1 MRATLLP
8 TLLAAGLACTLTLL
22 ATVAQTADLQDP
34 ERGRQQ
40 LRVGSPGKGDNQ
52 PPPVSRFQD
61 DRNLTASAPIGL
73 LAGPTLLATATP
85 AAVNFNRDV
94 RPILSEHCFPCH
106 GPDAAGRRAGLRL
119 DLREAALQPA
129 ESEAVPIVPGD
140 PAGSELI
147 ERITAANESDL
158 MPPPK
163 FQKKLSAAQID
174 TLRKWIAGGAAYQ
187 KHWAFEPMVSPPLEK
202 PTQGTA
208 GENPI
213 DTLVTANLKRQGLNL
228 SPEATPETLLR
239 RVTLDLTG
247 LPPTFHEIEAF
258 QTECQQAPNDFEAC
272 YERAVDRLLQS
283 KHFGEHLAVGWLDA
297 ARYADT
303 NGYFGDKPR
312 LMWLWRDWVINAFNA
327 NMPFDQ
333 FTIEQLAGDLLPDAT
348 LSQRIATGFNRNHI
362 ANNETGIIDEEFR
375 TEYVVDR
382 VDTTM
387 TTWMGLTAGCAQCHD
402 HKFDPISQRE
412 FYQLYAF
419 FNNVP
424 ESGLITKDNPPP
436 LIEVPSPEQQQRL
449 GELSAASSA
458 AAKAF
463 APLQAALVPQITAW
477 EAQASTTLPSPP
489 QEHVVFQE
497 GFDGQL
503 SGGAQ
508 SQGTTVM
515 FETGIREQAAK
526 FDATQHVETQ
536 LPDFNVDAPWSIG
549 LWVNVNAALSCPL
562 SLIEADGN
570 RRGIEIIC
578 QKGRLQINLVHRWGV
593 SAIEL
598 FTIAAMSNN
607 AWHHVVVAYDGSRKA
622 SGLQVFVDGVPAAF
636 ETRRD
641 TLDGSLKNAEP
652 LRIGRRDSGLGY
664 YGLID
669 EVRLVQQCLEKQT
682 VNNWFWGE
690 RIRGIVAVA
699 PAKRSAQQT
708 DVLLDYYVDRFADV
722 PRREARQQVKATVKA
737 EAELRAAIPTA
748 LVMQEMD
755 KPRTAHV
762 LERGLYT
769 NPGEAVSPD
778 IPATIAR
785 WPEGAPRNRLGFA
798 HWLVSVDNPLT
809 ARVAVNRLWQHCFGE
824 GLVRTVNDF
833 GSQGEPPTHPEL
845 LDWLAVTF
853 RDSGWNVKAL
863 LKRIVMSQTYRQSS
877 QFTISDSQIRD
888 PENRLLA
895 RGPSFRLSAEML
907 RDQALT
913 VSGLL
918 VRRIGGPS
926 VKPYQPPGLWE
937 AVSFNGEDSYVPDT
951 GEGLWRR
958 SLYTYVKRQA
968 PPPALLTFDGPTRE
982 KCTVR
987 RARTNTPLQALVL
1000 LNDQTYVAA
1009 ARTLAA
1015 QTLKQ
1020 PGDSES
1026 RLRHL
1031 WHRVLGRPANVEEVT
1046 ILSGLLQRQRDR
1058 FAKAPEAAQQLISE
1072 AEPNAAVSDDAQ
1084 LEVREH
1090 AAWTVL
1096 AQTVLNLDEAI
1107 TKR

>member
-1 MRATLLP
+1 MRAPLP
-8 TLLAAGLACTLTLL
+8 ASIPAAW
-22 ATVAQTADLQDP
+22 
-34 ERGRQQ
+34 
-40 LRVGSPGKGDNQ
+40 
-52 PPPVSRFQD
+52 
-61 DRNLTASAPIGL
+61 LTASIMIGL
-73 LAGPTLLATATP
+73 LSLPSALPAGLPAT
-85 AAVNFNRDV
+85 VNFNRDV

-106 GPDAAGRRAGLRL
+106 GPDAQSRRAGLRL
-119 DLREAALQPA
+119 DLREAALRPA
-129 ESEAVPIVPGD
+129 ESEAVPIIPGD
-140 PAGSELI
+140 PVGSELI

-174 TLRKWIAGGAAYQ
+174 TLRKWIAEGAAYQ
-187 KHWAFEPMVSPPLEK
+187 KHWAFEPIVRPPLES
-202 PTQGTA
+202 PADGESA
-208 GENPI
+208 ENPI
-213 DTLVTANLKRQGLNL
+213 DAFVTATLQKQGWQL
-228 SPEATPETLLR
+228 SPPANPETLLR

-247 LPPTFHEIEAF
+247 LPPTLNEIETF
-258 QTECQQAPNDFEAC
+258 QAECRKEEADFNAC
-272 YERAVDRLLQS
+272 YERVVDRLLQS
-283 KHFGEHLAVGWLDA
+283 EYFGEHLAVGWLDA

-312 LMWLWRDWVINAFNA
+312 QMWLWRDWVIAALNA

-333 FTIEQLAGDLLPDAT
+333 FTIEQLAGDLLPNAT
-348 LSQRIATGFNRNHI
+348 VSQRIATGFNRNHI

-402 HKFDPISQRE
+402 HKFDPIAQRE

-424 ESGLITKDNPPP
+424 ETGLITRDNPPP
-436 LIEVPSPEQQQRL
+436 LIEVPSPEQQLRL
-449 GELSAASSA
+449 QELTTESNVARQ
-458 AAKAF
+458 AF
-463 APLQAALVPQITAW
+463 ASLQPQLAAQVTAW
-477 EAQASTTLPSPP
+477 EEKAAESLPSTPD
-489 QEHVVFQE
+489 QAIVMHEAFNGE
-497 GFDGQL
+497 LRGR
-503 SGGAQ
+503 AQ
-508 SQGTTVM
+508 SQGTSLM
-515 FETGIREQAAK
+515 FEAGIHGQAAK
-526 FDATQHVETQ
+526 FDATQHVETE
-536 LPDFNVDAPWSIG
+536 LADFNVDAPWTIG
-549 LWVNVNAALSCPL
+549 LWLNATASLSCPV
-562 SLIEADGN
+562 SLIEPAGN
-570 RRGIEIIC
+570 RRGVEVIS

-593 SAIEL
+593 SAIEVS
-598 FTIAAMSNN
+598 TVTAMSNN

-622 SGLQVFVDGVPAAF
+622 SGLQVFVDGAPAAF

-641 TLDGSLKNAEP
+641 TLEGSLKNAEP

-669 EVRLVQQCLEKQT
+669 EVRIIQHGLDKQT
-682 VNNWFWGE
+682 VNDWFWGE

-699 PAKRSAQQT
+699 AAKRSALQA
-708 DVLLDYYVDRFADV
+708 DVLLDYYVDRFADPMV
-722 PRREARQQVKATVKA
+722 RAARQRVKAAVQA
-737 EAELRAAIPTA
+737 ETELRAAIPTA

-755 KPRTAHV
+755 KPRVTHV
-762 LERGLYT
+762 LERGEYT
-769 NPGEAVSPD
+769 RPGEAVTPD
-778 IPATIAR
+778 VPAAIAR

-798 HWLVSVDNPLT
+798 RWLVSADNPLT

-845 LDWLAVTF
+845 LDWLAATF
-853 RDSGWNVKAL
+853 RESGWNVKAL
-863 LKRIVMSQTYRQSS
+863 LKRIVMSRTYRQSS
-877 QFTISDSQIRD
+877 QFTLGDSQVRD

-907 RDQALT
+907 RDQALA

-926 VKPYQPPGLWE
+926 VKPFQPPGLWE
-937 AVSFNGEDSYVPDT
+937 AVSFNSEDSYVPDV
-951 GEGLWRR
+951 GDGRWRR
-958 SLYTYVKRQA
+958 GLYTYVKRQA

-1009 ARTLAA
+1009 STNLAA
-1015 QTLKQ
+1015 QVL
-1020 PGDSES
+1020 
-1026 RLRHL
+1026 RLNGNAETRMRHL
-1031 WHRVLGRPANVEEVT
+1031 WQRILGRAATADEVT
-1046 ILSGLLQRQRDR
+1046 ILSGLLQRQLER
-1058 FAKAPEAAQQLISE
+1058 FAGNPESARQLI
-1072 AEPNAAVSDDAQ
+1072 AGGGTAADAGS
-1084 LEVREH
+1084 LDVLEH
-1090 AAWTVL
+1090 AAWTVV